1 MNKNYIPFKIIYY
14 LIKEFTL
21 SLFVV
26 LLVFVSLV
34 LLINFVD
41 ELSFFKEQNIDNLIL
56 LISYLS
62 IIKMPNTIIELSI
75 FIFLFSGITFFIKI
89 KKNNEINTIL
99 LSGISKLLPVL
110 TPAIFSFCIGL
121 VIIFF
126 VSPVSSYLMESYEIT
141 KKNYSND
148 NNLIVV
154 NDSGF
159 WFVENLNN
167 SFNIIRAN
175 KISNNNFS
183 DLKNVTIYNLDKNF
197 NFLKRIDS
205 KEAKIKNKSWNLSDV
220 LIFNSNNI
228 EKEQS
233 KISQKYNDMQ
243 FSSSIKIDEMKSYF
257 LNSATV
263 SFWNITNYIETLN
276 NRGYSADELKIKL
289 HKYLSLPF
297 YIFGMIILSTIF
309 TLFTKKDYNTLMYL
323 FFGIIVGFFVYFLN
337 DLSTAAG
344 LSNKLPL
351 TISVWAP
358 VMILMFLSFLN
369 LLQINDK

>member
-1 MNKNYIPFKIIYY
+1 
-14 LIKEFTL
+14 
-21 SLFVV
+21 
-26 LLVFVSLV
+26 
-34 LLINFVD
+34 
-41 ELSFFKEQNIDNLIL
+41 
-56 LISYLS
+56 
-62 IIKMPNTIIELSI
+62 MPNTIIELSI

-167 SFNIIRAN
+167 SFNIIRAD

-220 LIFNSNNI
+220 LIFNSNNK

-233 KISQKYNDMQ
+233 KISQKYNDIQ
-243 FSSSIKIDEMKSYF
+243 FSSSINIDEMKSYF

-276 NRGYSADELKIKL
+276 NRGYSAEELKIKL

-358 VMILMFLSFLN
+358 VVILMFLSFLN

>member
-41 ELSFFKEQNIDNLIL
+41 ELSFFKEQKIDNLIL

-110 TPAIFSFCIGL
+110 TPAIFSFCMGL
-121 VIIFF
+121 IIISF

-167 SFNIIRAN
+167 GFNIIRAD

-220 LIFNSNNI
+220 LIFNSSNKEN
-228 EKEQS
+228 EQS
-233 KISQKYNDMQ
+233 KISQKYNDIQ
-243 FSSSIKIDEMKSYF
+243 FSSSINIDEMKSYF

-276 NRGYSADELKIKL
+276 NRGYSAEELKIKL

>member
-1 MNKNYIPFKIIYY
+1 MNKNYIPIKIIYY

-41 ELSFFKEQNIDNLIL
+41 ELSFFKEQNIENLIL

-167 SFNIIRAN
+167 SFNIIRAD

-220 LIFNSNNI
+220 LIFNSNNK

-233 KISQKYNDMQ
+233 KISQKYNDIQ
-243 FSSSIKIDEMKSYF
+243 FSSSINIDEMKSYF

-276 NRGYSADELKIKL
+276 NRGYSAEELKIKL

>member
-110 TPAIFSFCIGL
+110 TPAIFSFCMGL
-121 VIIFF
+121 VIISF

-167 SFNIIRAN
+167 SFNIIRAD

-220 LIFNSNNI
+220 LIFNSSNKEN
-228 EKEQS
+228 EQS
-233 KISQKYNDMQ
+233 KISQKYNDIQ
-243 FSSSIKIDEMKSYF
+243 FSSSINIDEMKSYF

-276 NRGYSADELKIKL
+276 NRGYSAEELKIKL